1 MISTVTTSTVTIL
14 TTSAIA
20 GSLALVGILVLI
32 ALLVQKELTT
42 ATDGSRF
49 HQLSKILNIGI
60 LPFMIAFIL
69 IVVFKVI
76 ETLN

>member
-1 MISTVTTSTVTIL
+1 MISTVTSTVNIL

-20 GSLALVGILVLI
+20 GSLALVGVLVLI

-42 ATDGSRF
+42 ASDGSRF
-49 HQLSKILNIGI
+49 HQLSRILNIGI

-76 ETLN
+76 EALN